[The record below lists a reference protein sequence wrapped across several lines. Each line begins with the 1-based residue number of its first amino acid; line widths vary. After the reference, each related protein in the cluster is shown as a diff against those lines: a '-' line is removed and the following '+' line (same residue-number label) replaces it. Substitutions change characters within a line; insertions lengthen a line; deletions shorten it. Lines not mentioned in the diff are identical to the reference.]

1 MDFYFA
7 YGNNMSSQ
15 TMLNRV
21 GLGHFQFI
29 SMAQLDDF
37 RLTFTTETPEWGG
50 PVADLTPVEGA
61 AVFGVLYQ
69 VDQVAWDKLEP
80 HEPTYV
86 QKQLPIS
93 LISTCSSDIANLP
106 ELRNAEAIE
115 AKVYIVPQQLKIP
128 ERPPVPEYLNRV
140 VSAAIERGLPQN
152 YIERLL
158 SYR

>member
-7 YGNNMSSQ
+7 YGNNMSSK
-15 TMLNRV
+15 TMLDRI

-29 SMAQLDDF
+29 SLAQLADF

-50 PVADLTPVEGA
+50 PVADLTPVEGD

-86 QKQLPIS
+86 QKKLSVS
-93 LISTCSSDIANLP
+93 LISICSSDAGILP
-106 ELRNAEAIE
+106 ELQKGEAIE
-115 AKVYIVPQQLKIP
+115 ATVYFVPQQLKMP
-128 ERPPVPEYLNRV
+128 ERPPVPEYLDRV
-140 VSAAIERGLPQN
+140 ISAATERGLPAG
-152 YIERLL
+152 YIKHLM